1 LYPGFYKG
9 LGMEYRRAQYNIQK
23 KIHILNIWPGHQ
35 ISLEKNRW
43 PPPFDNNQVS
53 KTIFRARDQEP

>member
-1 LYPGFYKG
+1 
-9 LGMEYRRAQYNIQK
+9 MEYRRAQYNIQK